1 MYNNVSKLTI
11 EQLNTETILE
21 IDTQTQRINCLKMI
35 NETRKKS
42 FNKVLTG
49 GGVQYFSSLFVK
61 ELINNKNLIYS
72 QIQNQFVKS
81 RRV

>member
-21 IDTQTQRINCLKMI
+21 IDTQTHRINCLKMI
-35 NETRKKS
+35 NEKRKKS
-42 FNKVLTG
+42 FNKVLT